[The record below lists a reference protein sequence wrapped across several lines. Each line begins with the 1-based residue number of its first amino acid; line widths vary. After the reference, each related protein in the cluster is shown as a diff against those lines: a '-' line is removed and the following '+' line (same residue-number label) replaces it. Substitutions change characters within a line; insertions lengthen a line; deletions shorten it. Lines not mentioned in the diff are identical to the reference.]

1 MTERFGEFIDEINQL
16 SPYKVSL
23 KERGCYSFKT
33 HNDKTYNI
41 YFFQNEFFK
50 RKEIVDLTIE
60 RMNDIIAP
68 VDLKVRQT
76 VVSIISI
83 LLNNL
88 KDNFI
93 IILSYDNIDGKSFKR
108 YRVFDKW
115 FSGQGIIYK

>member
-1 MTERFGEFIDEINQL
+1 
-16 SPYKVSL
+16 
-23 KERGCYSFKT
+23 
-33 HNDKTYNI
+33 
-41 YFFQNEFFK
+41 
-50 RKEIVDLTIE
+50 
-60 RMNDIIAP
+60 MNDIIAL

-93 IILSYDNIDGKSFKR
+93 IILSYDNIDGKSLKR

-115 FSGQGIIYK
+115 FSGQGIIYKYDKLNYEKSFVSFICNKNNEEYRRFSKKI